1 MTALATADLSDQ
13 YPDET
18 ILAAPGFQD
27 YGQVPTFSG
36 IISTISCFEDNSKVR
51 EALEEAGEGRV
62 LVVDGGASMR
72 CALLGDNLADL
83 GVTNGWSGVIVNGC
97 IRDSA
102 VIGRTAIGVK
112 ALGTHPRKS
121 VKRNLGDRDVP
132 VRFSDVDF
140 VPGQWVCADPD
151 GILVCPRD
159 LS

>member
-83 GVTNGWSGVIVNGC
+83 GL
-97 IRDSA
+97 
-102 VIGRTAIGVK
+102 RT
-112 ALGTHPRKS
+112 
-121 VKRNLGDRDVP
+121 
-132 VRFSDVDF
+132 
-140 VPGQWVCADPD
+140 D
-151 GILVCPRD
+151 GAA
-159 LS
+159 